1 MLRRGVRYALGI
13 GFRYLLSKKTKSVSV
28 ITSIAVSGVALGVA
42 ALLAVMA
49 ITAGFQ
55 DEFRDKVL
63 GVNAHVLVMK
73 YGDFE
78 EYRDVV
84 ARAREMPEVAGAG
97 PFLIQPMMLANG
109 DRISGVLLKG
119 VDPELMPT
127 VLDLPEQMVEGTLD
141 GLRVAGARPP
151 TRPEERDR
159 RAGGGEDLDAYLR
172 GVDLAWRGGRTD
184 EVLEG
189 EARDL
194 DAIEQPEEIP
204 SGPPPEATSDDA
216 PIEDLD
222 DAPIVLPTVVVP
234 TPEQAEAAL
243 AGAGDAAG
251 NGALPDEVQAGE
263 IVPTE
268 SLPGVVVGRSLATEL
283 DISVGDRVRI
293 VSPLAG
299 FSSSL
304 FGSGTPGTPRSR
316 ELRVIGIFEAGFDE
330 YDTELVYADLFEAE
344 QFFDH
349 GDAVDGV
356 EIRLHDPS
364 LAPMISRRLE
374 QDLGGGAYHTMD
386 WEELNHNLF
395 TALEIQKVMLSLVIA
410 SIVFVAAFTVI
421 ATLIMIVL
429 ERKREIAI
437 LKAMGAADVHVLFV
451 FLAQGMTIGLVGT
464 LLGLLLGGG
473 VCLYLDRIRFPLDPH
488 VYLIDHLPVRLSG
501 DEVGWTMLIA
511 VLICLLATLV
521 PSWWA
526 ARMVPADG
534 VRQE

>member
-1 MLRRGVRYALGI
+1 VRYALGI
-13 GFRYLLSKKTKSVSV
+13 GLRYLASKKTKTVSV
-28 ITSIAVSGVALGVA
+28 ITFIAISGVALGVA
-42 ALLAVMA
+42 ALLAVMS

-55 DEFRDKVL
+55 EEFRDKVL

-84 ARAREMPEVAGAG
+84 ARARELPEVSGAG

-109 DRISGVLLKG
+109 ERISGVLLKG
-119 VDPELMPT
+119 IDPDLMPG
-127 VLDLPEQMVEGTLD
+127 VLDLPDQMVEGTLA
-141 GLRVAGARPP
+141 GLRVAGAAPP
-151 TRPEERDR
+151 LRPEERDR
-159 RAGGGEDLDAYLR
+159 PAGGHEDLDAYLR
-172 GVDLAWRGGRTD
+172 AVERAYRAGETD
-184 EVLEG
+184 TAP
-189 EARDL
+189 EA
-194 DAIEQPEEIP
+194 
-204 SGPPPEATSDDA
+204 PPEREVPPEPESPPTLAS
-216 PIEDLD
+216 PPSEV
-222 DAPIVLPTVVVP
+222 VLPPEPGRIVFPEVRVP
-234 TPEQAEAAL
+234 TPAEAEAAL
-243 AGAGDAAG
+243 AA
-251 NGALPDEVQAGE
+251 ET
-263 IVPTE
+263 PTE
-268 SLPGVVVGRSLATEL
+268 SDGSAPVDVDDRAVVPTDALPGVVVGRTLAREL
-283 DISVGDRVRI
+283 DLSVGDRVRI

-304 FGSGTPGTPRSR
+304 FGSAPTGAPRSR

-330 YDTELVYADLFEAE
+330 YDTELVYADLYEAQ

-356 EIRLHDPS
+356 EIRLHDPEQ
-364 LAPMISRRLE
+364 APAIARRIE
-374 QDLGGGAYHTMD
+374 QELGGGAYHTMD

-395 TALEIQKVMLSLVIA
+395 TALEIQKIMLSLVIA
-410 SIVFVAAFTVI
+410 SIVFVAAFNVI

-437 LKAMGAADVHVLFV
+437 LKAMGSADTDILAIFLTQGVAIGFV
-451 FLAQGMTIGLVGT
+451 GTVVGLVI
-464 LLGLLLGGG
+464 GGG
-473 VCLYLDRIRFPLDPH
+473 VCLYLDHIQFPLDPH

-501 DEVGWTMLIA
+501 SELVSTVVIA
-511 VLICLLATLV
+511 VLICIIATLV

>member
-1 MLRRGVRYALGI
+1 MLRGAGMLRGGVRYALGI

-119 VDPELMPT
+119 VDPELMPD
-127 VLDLPEQMVEGTLD
+127 VLDLPEQMVEGTLE
-141 GLRVAGARPP
+141 GLRVPGAAPP
-151 TRPEERDR
+151 VRPEERER

-172 GVDLAWRGGRTD
+172 GVDLAWRAGQTD
-184 EVLEG
+184 
-189 EARDL
+189 A
-194 DAIEQPEEIP
+194 
-204 SGPPPEATSDDA
+204 
-216 PIEDLD
+216 
-222 DAPIVLPTVVVP
+222 VP
-234 TPEQAEAAL
+234 TPERGADVVPVPEDEGTLPDVDDDAPLDLPDVSVPTPAEAEAAL
-243 AGAGDAAG
+243 AALSGDPVEASGGGDAAEE
-251 NGALPDEVQAGE
+251 PV
-263 IVPTE
+263 VPTAD
-268 SLPGVVVGRSLATEL
+268 LPGVVVGRSLATEL
-283 DISVGDRVRI
+283 DIEVGDRVRI

-304 FGSGTPGTPRSR
+304 FGTSSPGTPRSR

-330 YDTELVYADLFEAE
+330 YDTELVYADLYEAE

-356 EIRLHDPS
+356 EIRLHDPMQ
-364 LAPMISRRLE
+364 APMISRRLE

-437 LKAMGAADVHVLFV
+437 LKAMGAADAHVLLV
-451 FLAQGMTIGLVGT
+451 FLAQGMAIGLAGT

-473 VCLYLDRIRFPLDPH
+473 VCLYLDHIRFPLDPH

-501 DEVGWTMLIA
+501 QEVGWTMIIA
-511 VLICLLATLV
+511 VLICLVATLV

-534 VRQE
+534 VRQD

>member
-1 MLRRGVRYALGI
+1 VRYALSI
-13 GFRYLLSKKTKSVSV
+13 GVRYLLSKKTKTVSV
-28 ITSIAVSGVALGVA
+28 ITFIAVSGVALGVA
-42 ALLAVMA
+42 ALLAVMS

-84 ARAREMPEVAGAG
+84 NRARQMPEVAGAG

-127 VLDLPEQMVEGTLD
+127 VLELPDQMVEGTLD
-141 GLRVAGARPP
+141 GLRVAGAEPP
-151 TRPEERDR
+151 LRPEERDR
-159 RAGGGEDLDAYLR
+159 RGHPGEDLDAYLR
-172 GVDLAWRGGRTD
+172 AVDLAWRGGETETTAVPLPGAEPTD
-184 EVLEG
+184 
-189 EARDL
+189 
-194 DAIEQPEEIP
+194 
-204 SGPPPEATSDDA
+204 DDA
-216 PIEDLD
+216 GPSETEAADGATGDELTPIAL
-222 DAPIVLPTVVVP
+222 PIVVVP
-234 TPEQAEAAL
+234 SPEQAQAAL
-243 AGAGDAAG
+243 AREEPEDAGAVTEQ
-251 NGALPDEVQAGE
+251 GASDDV
-263 IVPTE
+263 VPTDQ
-268 SLPGVVVGRSLATEL
+268 LPGLVVGRSLATEL
-283 DISVGDRVRI
+283 DIELGDRVRV

-304 FGSGTPGTPRSR
+304 FGSEAPSAPRSR
-316 ELRVIGIFEAGFDE
+316 ELRVIGVFEAGFDE
-330 YDTELVYADLFEAE
+330 YDTELVYADLFEAQ
-344 QFFDH
+344 QFFEH

-356 EIRLHDPS
+356 EIRLHDPED
-364 LAPMISRRLE
+364 APEISRRLE
-374 QDLGGGAYHTMD
+374 RDLGGGAYHTMD

-395 TALEIQKVMLSLVIA
+395 TALEIQKIMLSLVIA
-410 SIVFVAAFTVI
+410 SIVFVAAFNVI

-437 LKAMGAADVHVLFV
+437 LKAMGSADSDILAIFM
-451 FLAQGMTIGLVGT
+451 AQGVSIGVVGTIIGLAI
-464 LLGLLLGGG
+464 GGG

-501 DEVGWTMLIA
+501 GELGWTMVIA
-511 VLICLLATLV
+511 ILICLVATLV